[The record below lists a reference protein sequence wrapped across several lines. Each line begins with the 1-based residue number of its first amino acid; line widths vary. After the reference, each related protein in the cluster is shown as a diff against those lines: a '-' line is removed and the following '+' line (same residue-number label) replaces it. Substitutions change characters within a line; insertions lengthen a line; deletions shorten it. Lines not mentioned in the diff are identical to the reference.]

1 MDPRSL
7 AQLRLQILQALEGAP
22 AGHDLADLHTLLSR
36 SRRDA
41 SMLPAISA
49 LIGSGF
55 CEKVRDPVWIAE
67 PWHRGGPAPVRFRL
81 TSAGRALLHPGGP
94 AHGRAAPASTP
105 GPGPRLTPVG

>member
-1 MDPRSL
+1 MDPRYL

-22 AGHDLADLHTLLSR
+22 SGHDLADLHALLSR

-49 LIGSGF
+49 LIGGGY
-55 CEKVRDPVWIAE
+55 CEKVRDPVSIAE
-67 PWHRGGPAPVRFRL
+67 PWHRGEPAPVRFRL

-94 AHGRAAPASTP
+94 ARGHAVPAHAP